1 MEQTFNTENKGINLS
16 SLMKAAH
23 AAYKAGKAA
32 SWSEAL
38 KAAWKA
44 MKLKAKM
51 AAGVVKFAFRKADG
65 TIRKAVGTLLQSV
78 SHYEFKGGKKKSY
91 TTVAYFDVEKQG
103 YRSFTIG
110 SLI

>member
-1 MEQTFNTENKGINLS
+1 MEDGL
-16 SLMKAAH
+16 LR
-23 AAYKAGKAA
+23 
-32 SWSEAL
+32 EAL

-51 AAGVVKFAFRKADG
+51 AAGVVEFAFRKADG

-78 SHYEFKGGKKKSY
+78 SHYEFKGGSRKKSY
-91 TTVAYFDVEKQG
+91 STVAYFDMEKQS